1 MSAFEREAA
10 TIERR
15 DGRGGGRQDGEG
27 RQGAEQNIWDKVLD
41 KNGYYGQREFISRYR
56 GSLIVSSLLNTLTI
70 YSQL

>member
-41 KNGYYGQREFISRYR
+41 KNGYYGQR
-56 GSLIVSSLLNTLTI
+56 
-70 YSQL
+70 